1 MPTTILGITSGPIL
15 ELCHAVGSEKNQ
27 FFGNVVLHALFAQCF
42 EADVNTHFL
51 KSFLTYTCAKLLS
64 FLKTIFEGHQ
74 SFLWAHWYPLF
85 WTSGDVCPGFQSL
98 GQSSFACNGFPR
110 LTSCATPADLLVT
123 STAAQPL
130 MFILESDKLPSV
142 LYFLSVD
149 FWIIRK

>member
-74 SFLWAHWYPLF
+74 SFLWGHWYPYFGLLVM
-85 WTSGDVCPGFQSL
+85 SALGFK
-98 GQSSFACNGFPR
+98 AWVNPR
-110 LTSCATPADLLVT
+110 LHAMDSPDWPLVQHLLTSWWPAQQPSHWCSFWNLT
-123 STAAQPL
+123 SYLQFYTFYP
-130 MFILESDKLPSV
+130 
-142 LYFLSVD
+142 
-149 FWIIRK
+149 